1 MATQIQLGL
10 LANDSVNAPAIK
22 NQEVTSDDI
31 ASNAVIGDKIASN
44 AVTASKL
51 SNAAVTSEKLQS
63 STNNNNERAVGTDH
77 IKDGSITAEKL
88 SPNLEYFPA
97 GGIIMWYGSSSYQ
110 PVVINGVTYQ
120 GIPSGW
126 VLCDGNAAGN
136 GALINGI
143 KIPDLRNKFI
153 VGASDNTGTGVVF
166 DATNG
171 TTSGSYGINN
181 TGGEVAHKLS
191 VPEMPAH
198 DHDIYGGYGAI
209 PDWFGGSP
217 AEYGMLPAGSAN
229 APQYTQYDGY
239 LQTVGSSYYHENRP
253 PYYALAYIIK
263 VTSPAYATASS
274 AFSFLA
280 GAGNIAQLLS
290 AETSA
295 RVIHQEGTFTTTNLK
310 KEITIT
316 KAENKVLI
324 LVTQPVVGGINS
336 QQQSSGIRLVKKGGG
351 GVYTEL
357 IRQGSFQYLLGNAIS
372 GTFPNCITYLDTP
385 GVGTWTYETEGFQ
398 CYSNSAFNGNAKSQ
412 IILQEIETTP
422 PPAPAPLVPI
432 GSIFHFA
439 SNKAPTGFLVCDG
452 SIIPNKVETVQG
464 ITADFSSLNAIVG
477 DAYRKPDDLTGV
489 RRIPDLRGEFIRG
502 WSGSRTDAD
511 SGRSFGSFQAD
522 AFASHH
528 HTWNFYDGGWN
539 TGYSKNTCVAANLG
553 TIDRNTS
560 DVGGTETRP
569 RNVAL
574 LPCIKY

>member
-10 LANDSVNAPAIK
+10 LADDSVNTPAIK
-22 NQEVTSDDI
+22 SQEVTSDDI
-31 ASNAVIGDKIASN
+31 ATNAVIGDKIAAS

-88 SPNLEYFPA
+88 SSNLEYFPA
-97 GGIIMWYGSSSYQ
+97 GGIVMWYGSTTRQ
-110 PVVINGVTYQ
+110 PVIINGVTYQ

-171 TTSGSYGINN
+171 TTSGSYGITN

-191 VPEMPAH
+191 LNEMPSHSHLLGRYSANSNVNTQTSNYANACNNP
-198 DHDIYGGYGAI
+198 YG
-209 PDWFGGSP
+209 PDSTQ
-217 AEYGMLPAGSAN
+217 PAGAN
-229 APQYTQYDGY
+229 YF
-239 LQTVGSSYYHENRP
+239 HENRP

-274 AFSFLA
+274 AFSFLS

-336 QQQSSGIRLVKKGGG
+336 QQNTSGIRLVKKGGG
-351 GVYTEL
+351 GVSTEL

-398 CYSNSAFNGNAKSQ
+398 CYSNSAFGGNAKSQ

-432 GSIFHFA
+432 GSVFHFA
-439 SNKAPTGFLVCDG
+439 AASKPTGFLVCDG
-452 SIIPNKVETVQG
+452 SVIPNGNGTVQG

-477 DAYRKPDDLTGV
+477 DAYRLPNDLTGV
-489 RRIPDLRGEFIRG
+489 RRIPDLRGQFIRG
-502 WSGSRTDAD
+502 WDNGANVD
-511 SGRSFGSFQAD
+511 SGRAFGSNQAD
-522 AFASHH
+522 DFASHS
-528 HTWNFYDGGWN
+528 HTYNTYSNTEKTGSGGSLAAA
-539 TGYSKNTCVAANLG
+539 YSPKPAF
-553 TIDRNTS
+553 NTS
-560 DVGGTETRP
+560 SQGGTETRP
-569 RNVAL
+569 KNVAL